1 MRNADS
7 DATIVIGILSMS
19 HTIDDNSLKWVA
31 LSFQNDTTS
40 KLLHLLSSFVLHW
53 ITNSKQKHKH
63 RSPKRK
69 SMIQNL

>member
-40 KLLHLLSSFVLHW
+40 KLLHLLSSFVLH
-53 ITNSKQKHKH
+53 
-63 RSPKRK
+63 
-69 SMIQNL
+69 